1 MSSNKHKTGLVSRII
16 PFSCVD
22 GPGNRF
28 VVFLQG
34 CNFNCKNCHNPQ
46 TITRCQHCGDCVA
59 TCPSGALSF
68 MDGKISWN
76 EPLCQSCDKCIDSC
90 PNSSSPMV
98 RDMQVED
105 VIIELIP
112 AAPFLSGI
120 TVSGGE
126 STIQIK
132 FIRQLFKAVREH
144 PDLSHLTC
152 LIDSNGYLPVS
163 TWESILPE
171 IDGAM
176 IDLKAMDT
184 NLHKWL
190 TDRDNKRV
198 LDSIRLLNK
207 HNKLTEIRF
216 LAIPDM
222 TDTPKEL
229 TAIKG
234 FFKSLSTDMTLKVNA
249 FSNKAVRGEA
259 CDWPNLPEG
268 RAEDIHDFLTT

>member
-1 MSSNKHKTGLVSRII
+1 MTHHNPITGLVSRII

-46 TITRCQHCGDCVA
+46 TINRCQHCGECVP

-68 MDGKISWN
+68 IDDKVSWN
-76 EPLCQSCDKCIDSC
+76 ESLCQSCDSCIDSC

-98 RDMQVED
+98 REMQVAE
-105 VIIELIP
+105 IIEELIP

-126 STIQIK
+126 STTQLK
-132 FIRQLFKAVREH
+132 FVRQLFKAVRAH
-144 PDLSHLTC
+144 PNLSHLTC
-152 LIDSNGYLPVS
+152 LIDSNGHLPVPI
-163 TWESILPE
+163 WESILPE

-184 NLHKWL
+184 ELHKWL
-190 TDRDNKRV
+190 TDRGNKRV
-198 LDSIRLLNK
+198 LDSIQFLDS
-207 HNKLTEIRF
+207 HSKLTELRF
-216 LAIPDM
+216 LAIPDI

-234 FFKSLSTDMTLKVNA
+234 FLKSLSSDTTLKVNA

-259 CDWPNLPEG
+259 CDWLNMPVE
-268 RAEDIHDFLTT
+268 RAEEIENFLS